1 MCKSNSQG
9 QSYQKLED
17 NPIKNSR
24 LGNIDLQHM
33 KIKMEIYL
41 NFNKP
46 QIREKV
52 IKFLDAN
59 IPNEEVKK
67 SMARLI
73 KGTHVKHV

>member
-1 MCKSNSQG
+1 MNK
-9 QSYQKLED
+9 KFFDLEICCAKAIPKD

-24 LGNIDLQHM
+24 LGNLDLQQN

-46 QIREKV
+46 QISEKV
-52 IKFLDAN
+52 IKFLEAN

-67 SMARLI
+67 H
-73 KGTHVKHV
+73 G